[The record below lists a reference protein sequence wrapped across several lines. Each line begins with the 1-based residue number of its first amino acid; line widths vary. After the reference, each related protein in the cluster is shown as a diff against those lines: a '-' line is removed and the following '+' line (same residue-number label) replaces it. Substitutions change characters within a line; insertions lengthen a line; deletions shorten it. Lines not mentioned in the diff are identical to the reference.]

1 MQMNEKKTNPQP
13 RALQERVL
21 QVELAIA
28 APVGQTAPCRAYYLL
43 PAKPGL
49 TKTTPVTV

>member
-1 MQMNEKKTNPQP
+1 MQMNEKKKKTQP
-13 RALQERVL
+13 RALQEGVL